1 MSRTRIVLAAALAA
15 VLLAPLGLTPAATAQ
30 APEPIKIGAILA
42 VTGPAANL
50 GKPEANTLEMLI
62 EQTNATGGIKG
73 RPVQL
78 IVKDSQGNP
87 EKAISFAK
95 QLIEE
100 DQVFA
105 IIGPSTTGET
115 MKIKDLCEQA
125 GTLLISCA
133 AAEVIVNPVARF
145 VFKTPQMDSQAVQRI
160 YGTLKELGITQ
171 IGVVA
176 STTGFGNAG
185 KAQLEKLAPSMGITI
200 LISETYDKDATDL
213 SAVLTKLKAAGV
225 KAVVNWSIE
234 PAQSIVPKNMK
245 QIGLDVP
252 LFQSH
257 GFGNIRY
264 VQAAG
269 EAAEGIIFPAGRL
282 LIAESLP
289 ADHPQRAVLV
299 KYKTDYE
306 TRFKEDASTFGGHAY
321 DAFLVLTAG
330 INAAPE
336 ISREAVRTAIEG
348 QKGLAGTAGV
358 FNFSATDHCGLD
370 LGAFEMLTVK
380 GGKFVPYHHHK

>member
-1 MSRTRIVLAAALAA
+1 MSCKRSLLLKFVAAALLGSLWSASAA
-15 VLLAPLGLTPAATAQ
+15 PAETAAPL
-30 APEPIKIGAILA
+30 KIGAILA

-50 GKPEANTLEMLI
+50 GKPEANTLEMLV
-62 EQTNATGGIKG
+62 EQANAAGGVKG
-73 RPVQL
+73 HPVTL
-78 IVKDSQGNP
+78 IIKDSQGDP

-115 MKIKDLCEQA
+115 MKVKELCQQA

-133 AAEVIVNPVARF
+133 AAEAIVNPVLPY

-160 YGTLKELGITQ
+160 YGTLKEMGITD

-176 STTGFGNAG
+176 SNTGFGKAG
-185 KAQLEKLAPSMGITI
+185 TAQLAKLAPTMGINI
-200 LISETYDKDATDL
+200 LISETYEKEATDL
-213 SAVLTKLKAAGV
+213 TAVLTKLQAAKV
-225 KAVVNWSIE
+225 KAVVNWSVE
-234 PAQSIVPKNMK
+234 PVQSIVPKNMK
-245 QIGLDVP
+245 QIGLKVP

-282 LIAESLP
+282 LIADSLP
-289 ADHPQRAVLV
+289 KSHPQKAVLV
-299 KYKTDYE
+299 KYRDDYQA
-306 TRFKEDASTFGGHAY
+306 RFKEDVSTFGGHAF
-321 DAFLVLTAG
+321 DAFLLLQKAVE
-330 INAAPE
+330 AAPAFD
-336 ISREAVRTAIEG
+336 REAVRGALEG
-348 QKGLAGTAGV
+348 LHGVAGTAGV
-358 FNFSATDHCGLD
+358 FSFSPTDHCGLD
-370 LGAFEMLTVK
+370 VTAFEMLTVK
-380 GGKFVPYHHHK
+380 GGKFVPYKK